1 MSEPLPIYPTAGIRA
16 LEAALPAARPSLM
29 ERAGLA
35 AAELARALAE
45 DGRPILVFAGP
56 GNNGGDAL
64 VAARHLKAWFYRV
77 DVVCA
82 ADPTRL
88 PADAAAAFAA
98 WRAAGGGCLSEPPR
112 GGDWGLVIDGLFGIG
127 LTRPLGEPY
136 GTWVAQINEQ
146 AAPILALDIPSGLDA
161 DSGLALGPTV
171 RARHTV
177 TFLALKPGLL
187 TADGPDHCGTLHLRT
202 LDVPASLFPPPPG
215 RLLETAMVRAFV
227 RPRPRNSHKG
237 RFGTVAV
244 LGGAPGMTGAALLAS
259 RAALAAGAGRV
270 YAGLLH
276 EAALTVDCLQ
286 PELMLRSPATLPGL
300 EPVNV
305 IAAGPGLG
313 TSAAAVEYLRAV
325 IGRTVPLV
333 LDADALNL
341 IAADPALKE
350 AVSRRSAPTLMTPH
364 PAEAARLLGTS
375 VEQVQRQRV
384 ETASRLA
391 TRFNAWVALKGAGTV
406 CAGPTDSWFINTSGN
421 PGLASAGTGDVL
433 TGIVAAL
440 LAQGLGPQ
448 EALLAGVHVHGLAA
462 DRLVE
467 QGIGPIGLTASELI
481 GAVRRLLNE
490 WAYGLSRPADG
501 VA

>member
-35 AAELARALAE
+35 AAELARDLAG
-45 DGRPILVFAGP
+45 DGRPILVLAGP

-64 VAARHLKAWFYRV
+64 VAARHLKAWFHRV
-77 DVVCA
+77 EVVCA
-82 ADPTRL
+82 ADPARL
-88 PADAAAAFAA
+88 PPDAAAAFAA
-98 WRAAGGGCLSEPPR
+98 WQRAGGGCLTEPPR
-112 GGDWGLVIDGLFGIG
+112 RGDWGLIIDGLFGIG
-127 LTRPLGEPY
+127 LTRALGEPY
-136 GTWVAQINEQ
+136 GTWVSRINDHS
-146 AAPILALDIPSGLDA
+146 APILALDIPSGLDA

-171 RARHTV
+171 RARHTL

-187 TADGPDHCGTLHLRT
+187 TADGPDHCGKLHLRT
-202 LDVPASLFPPPPG
+202 LNVPPSSFPPAPG
-215 RLLETAMVRAFV
+215 WLLDAAMVRGFV
-227 RPRPRNSHKG
+227 RPRPLNSHKG
-237 RFGTVAV
+237 QFGSVAV
-244 LGGAPGMTGAALLAS
+244 LGGAPGMTGAALLAA
-259 RAALAAGAGRV
+259 RGALAAGAGRV
-270 YAGLLH
+270 YVGLLH

-286 PELMLRSPATLPGL
+286 PELMLRPPATLPDL
-300 EPVNV
+300 ASVSV

-313 TSAAAVEYLRAV
+313 TSAAAVAHLEAA

-341 IAADPALKE
+341 IAAEPALQE

-364 PAEAARLLGTS
+364 PAEAARLLDTT
-375 VEQVQRQRV
+375 VEAVQRQRV
-384 ETASRLA
+384 EAASRLA
-391 TRFNAWVALKGAGTV
+391 ARFNAWVALKGVGTV
-406 CAGPTDSWFINTSGN
+406 CAGPTAPWFINTSGN

-440 LAQGLGPQ
+440 LAQGLGPR

-490 WAYGLSRPADG
+490 WAYGLSP
-501 VA
+501 